1 MTTIGQRIKVRREE
15 LGLTQ
20 GELAQK
26 LGYKSKST
34 INKIELGINQITQD
48 KINRFAKALDCSV
61 SYLMGLDDS
70 DGTFS
75 VSHKG
80 KKKIPVL
87 GHVAA
92 GVPIEMLDNVIGYTL
107 YDDDPDGDYFGLVI
121 RGDSMEPRMFDGD
134 IVVVKKQPDVESGQ
148 IAVVAVNGNE
158 ATCKRVMVSEDGIT
172 LVSLNSKYMPKFYTN
187 KEVRGKPVTIIGKV
201 VQVTGK
207 IN

>member
-1 MTTIGQRIKVRREE
+1 MLQIYHNIKKYRQQFGMTQT
-15 LGLTQ
+15 
-20 GELAQK
+20 ELAHK
-26 LGYKSKST
+26 LGYADKSMISRIENGKVDLPQSQIQKFADVFGISAST
-34 INKIELGINQITQD
+34 
-48 KINRFAKALDCSV
+48 
-61 SYLMGLDDS
+61 LMGEDGLQDS
-70 DGTFS
+70 FPI
-75 VSHKG
+75 SHEG
-80 KKKIPVL
+80 KMRVPIL

-158 ATCKRVMVSEDGIT
+158 ATCKRVMVSEDGVT
-172 LVSLNSKYMPKFYTN
+172 LVSLNSKYMPRFYTN
-187 KEVRGKPVTIIGKV
+187 KEVREKPVTIIGKV